1 MVDGYLTTV
10 VWSIL
15 KCGFLQQEALL
26 PLHSLMCHSK
36 SCQQC
41 RNKLYNNT
49 HRHTHTPFNSPWST
63 TTRVDWYQKKHSPT
77 HTHPDRWTSFIN
89 LLHLLWSIAS
99 SLFNLHAWPSFF
111 YNLCPGP
118 LWSSSILGPSTSYSI
133 HFFTQSSSSFHST
146 CPYHRSL
153 FCCSTNVISSVPN
166 LSHLLTWKSVFYLN
180 ATHPSD
186 HSHLCSLKCQVSLPC
201 NLLFCTQLL
210 YNLPFIINDTFL
222 CSGTNY
228 LNLFQPVRILASTA
242 VSASPSTLN
251 MSPSTYPL
259 SPALH

>member
-1 MVDGYLTTV
+1 MLDHLFSTTSV
-10 VWSIL
+10 QVL
-15 KCGFLQQEALL
+15 FGL
-26 PLHSLMCHSK
+26 PLFWDPL
-36 SCQQC
+36 
-41 RNKLYNNT
+41 L
-49 HRHTHTPFNSPWST
+49 HTPYISSPN
-63 TTRVDWYQKKHSPT
+63 H
-77 HTHPDRWTSFIN
+77 
-89 LLHLLWSIAS
+89 HLLFSAHVHTIAACFAVVPMLS
-99 SLFNLHAWPSFF
+99 HLFL
-111 YNLCPGP
+111 
-118 LWSSSILGPSTSYSI
+118 
-133 HFFTQSSSSFHST
+133 
-146 CPYHRSL
+146 
-153 FCCSTNVISSVPN
+153 IS

-201 NLLFCTQLL
+201 NILFCTQLL

-242 VSASPSTLN
+242 ASASPSTLN